1 MKCIRR
7 MTPVLAALCSA
18 LCMTGC
24 DSFYQMFI
32 DEEDASEGVYF
43 VVYNENSSEEDLAS
57 IPEASFMKSD
67 LRDKI
72 KEYGL
77 SFEVTLTFDPETS
90 NEASLSFFYY
100 KNRDNVD
107 AGDYCEIGNSYLG
120 TYVMEGDTI
129 TFTFEPEGYNTAF
142 YNVGSDLSQLE
153 DFQAF
158 SYAEDGSCGI
168 WAYEFSSYE
177 YEETAVILEDVI
189 ENLPEA
195 MEITVS
201 GKKILSWEAVEENN

>member
-1 MKCIRR
+1 M
-7 MTPVLAALCSA
+7 
-18 LCMTGC
+18 
-24 DSFYQMFI
+24 
-32 DEEDASEGVYF
+32 
-43 VVYNENSSEEDLAS
+43 
-57 IPEASFMKSD
+57 
-67 LRDKI
+67 
-72 KEYGL
+72 
-77 SFEVTLTFDPETS
+77 
-90 NEASLSFFYY
+90 
-100 KNRDNVD
+100 D
-107 AGDYCEIGNSYLG
+107 AGDDCEIGNSYLG